1 MTKLAQSLIT
11 LAAAFAFAI
20 AAPVAAQ
27 DYPSKPIRL
36 VVGFPPGGNVDLV
49 ARLVAIKMSE
59 NIKQQVVVDNRA
71 GAGSAI
77 ANGLVAKAPADGYTL
92 LLVSGAFVTL
102 PAVTKK
108 LAYDSVKDFD
118 WVSTIVT
125 YPIVITVG
133 AGSRFKSLEDV
144 LGYAK
149 ANPGKLNYPSPGVGT
164 FFHLAGEY
172 LQSLAGVEMTHVPF
186 RGGGEPI
193 TETIA
198 GRMDVM
204 FDAAPSTFP
213 HVQAGKLRPL
223 AVSSTVTSAAYPNV
237 PLVSRTVPGFEA
249 VSFSGIA
256 APAGT
261 PPAIIERLNRE
272 VARAI
277 EAPEVRGRLADGGG
291 EPRAGTPVEM
301 GRMVEA
307 EIAKWKRVVEV
318 RKIEVQ

>member
-1 MTKLAQSLIT
+1 MTKFVQSLSI
-11 LAAAFAFAI
+11 LAALCLFAG
-20 AAPVAAQ
+20 PGAAQ

-49 ARLVAIKMSE
+49 GRLVAAKMSE
-59 NIKQQVVVDNRA
+59 NMKQQILVDNRA

-77 ANGLVAKAPADGYTL
+77 ANGLVAKAPADGYTM

-102 PAVTKK
+102 PAMTKK

-125 YPIVITVG
+125 YPIVVTVG
-133 AGSRFKSLEDV
+133 AGSRFKTLEDV
-144 LGYAK
+144 IGYAR
-149 ANPGKLNYPSPGVGT
+149 ANPGKLNYPSPGIGT

-172 LQSLAGVEMTHVPF
+172 FQSLAGVEMTHVPY
-186 RGGGEPI
+186 RGGSEPI

-213 HVQAGKLRPL
+213 HVQAGKLRPIAISL
-223 AVSSTVTSAAYPNV
+223 KEPSAAYPNV
-237 PLVSRTVPGFEA
+237 PLAGTIVPGFEA
-249 VSFSGIA
+249 LSFSGLA
-256 APAGT
+256 VPNGT
-261 PPAIIERLNRE
+261 PPAIVERLNRE
-272 VARAI
+272 VRRAI

-291 EPRAGTPVEM
+291 QPVAMSPAEM
-301 GRMVEA
+301 GRFVEA

-318 RKIEVQ
+318 RKIETQ

>member
-1 MTKLAQSLIT
+1 MTKFVQSLSI
-11 LAAAFAFAI
+11 LAALCLFAG
-20 AAPVAAQ
+20 PGAAQ

-49 ARLVAIKMSE
+49 GRLVAAKMSE
-59 NIKQQVVVDNRA
+59 NMKQQILVDNRA

-77 ANGLVAKAPADGYTL
+77 ANGLVAKAPADGYTM

-102 PAVTKK
+102 PAMTKK

-125 YPIVITVG
+125 YPIVVTVG
-133 AGSRFKSLEDV
+133 AGSRFKTLEDV
-144 LGYAK
+144 IGYAR
-149 ANPGKLNYPSPGVGT
+149 ANPGKLNYPSPGIGT

-172 LQSLAGVEMTHVPF
+172 FQSLAGVEMTHVPY
-186 RGGGEPI
+186 RGGSEPI

-213 HVQAGKLRPL
+213 HVQAGKLRPIAISL
-223 AVSSTVTSAAYPNV
+223 KEPSAAYPNV
-237 PLVSRTVPGFEA
+237 PLAGTIVPGFEA
-249 VSFSGIA
+249 LSFSGLA
-256 APAGT
+256 VPNGT
-261 PPAIIERLNRE
+261 PPAIVERLNRE
-272 VARAI
+272 VRRAI

-291 EPRAGTPVEM
+291 QPVAMSPDEM
-301 GRMVEA
+301 GRFVEA

-318 RKIEVQ
+318 RKIETQ